1 MFKRIAGMRN
11 SVFGGLLG
19 VFLCLIVLLG
29 SFSMPVYAQE
39 LEKSAYVVSVYNERN
54 GLPTGEAN
62 TILQTKDGHIWIGS
76 YGGLIRYN
84 GTDFRNY
91 SVEGAVSSSSIRSLY
106 QDSNGRLWI
115 GTNDAGVVVMEN
127 DVFTEIESPEDK
139 SFLCIRDFAEGH
151 DGTIYVASN
160 SGVASI
166 VDGRIQPFEDGELQG
181 TTIYSIAV
189 DCFDRLWAVKNGG
202 ECQVIQNGKEV
213 QTIHPDMFWEGMDF
227 YSVDADAQGTVVL
240 GSSDNQIAILTIK
253 TESLEKKDLDIKL
266 FDTGEIVTHN
276 AVTLYDS
283 AVLVSGINGLAVLS
297 MDGSV
302 RVFGEEQKAMS
313 VNAAICDYEN
323 NIWLA
328 SSSYGVTKYSQGC
341 YLSPNQDADLQD
353 NVINAVAYQEGYWYI
368 GTDTGLIICDADW
381 KRVSNELTD
390 LFQGVRIRC
399 IVADSK
405 DGIWIAS
412 YSDKAVVCY
421 RASEDSTEIFNMENG
436 LSGNRARVLYEMSDG
451 SMAVGTQTGINIIK
465 DGRVTENYGKEEG
478 VDNSTILCF
487 GETEDGTLYAGSDGN
502 GIYKIADGM
511 VTNHGFAE
519 GLEEGVVLRMLPD
532 SDKSGWFV
540 SAGSSLYYWEN
551 NEFHRLTNFNK
562 DAGSI
567 FDIYEKDGKIWILQ
581 NSGVL
586 AVDKEELL
594 SGERTDTIHYGIN
607 HGLSGSINANTW
619 HYISED
625 GNLYLATRNGISVF
639 GFKGV
644 GNAAPKLCIAKV
656 VVDGQIYEH
665 PLELKLDSST
675 QRITI
680 EYATLSYTDT
690 MELRVSAMLK
700 GFDKVV
706 ELTPDKSGSVS
717 YTNLP
722 GGEYTFEVTVYSPE
736 NPEIVQ
742 TCTLHI
748 IKEKKLTEYPL
759 FWVLA
764 IVLLILVGSSMVAL
778 AVYAKLKRMRKRQ
791 QEYRTII
798 EQALS
803 TFAKMID
810 AKDTYTNGHSMRV
823 AEYSRELAKRMG
835 MTLEE
840 QENIYY
846 MALLHDIGKIGV
858 PDYILNKPGKLT
870 EEEMQIIRRHVITGG
885 EILKDFTAL
894 DGIAEGAKYH
904 HERYDGKGYSEGISG
919 QDIPKV
925 ARIIGVADSYDAM
938 SSDRC
943 YRKALTSKQIEA
955 EFKEH
960 SGMQFDPQVVLH
972 MLAMIEEGIV
982 PFRQKEEE

>member
-1 MFKRIAGMRN
+1 MFRRKAGIHKKIFSRIQ
-11 SVFGGLLG
+11 G
-19 VFLCLIVLLG
+19 VILSLIVCLG
-29 SFSMPVYAQE
+29 CFALPVYAQGFE
-39 LEKSAYVVSVYNERN
+39 NSSYVVSVYNEQN

-62 TILQTKDGHIWIGS
+62 TILQTEDGHIWIGS

-91 SVEGAVSSSSIRSLY
+91 SVEGAISSSSIRSLY
-106 QDSNGRLWI
+106 QDSKGRLWI

-127 DVFTEIESPEDK
+127 DVFTEIESPADM
-139 SFLCIRDFAEGH
+139 SFLCIRDFAEGQ

-160 SGVASI
+160 SGVASV
-166 VDGRIQPFEDGELQG
+166 VDGRIQPFEASELNG
-181 TTIYSIAV
+181 TTVYSLAV
-189 DCFDRLWAVKNGG
+189 DGFDRLWSIMNGG
-202 ECQVIQNGKEV
+202 DCLVIKDDKV
-213 QTIHPDMFWEGMDF
+213 VKTITPDMFFKGADF
-227 YSVDADAQGTVVL
+227 YSVDANEQGKIVL
-240 GSSDNQIAILTIK
+240 GSSDNQIAILETK
-253 TESLEKKDLDIKL
+253 TEGLEKKDLNTKVYN
-266 FDTGEIVTHN
+266 TGEIVTHN
-276 AVTLYDS
+276 AVALYDS
-283 AVLVSGINGLAVLS
+283 AVLVSGINGLAVLY

-341 YLSPNQDADLQD
+341 YLSPNYEADLHD
-353 NVINAVAYQEGYWYI
+353 VTINTVAYQDGYWYI
-368 GTDTGLIICDADW
+368 GTDTGLIVCDENW
-381 KRVSNELTD
+381 NRVTNGLTD
-390 LFQGVRIRC
+390 MFQGIRIRC

-405 DGIWIAS
+405 DGVWIAS
-412 YSDKAVVCY
+412 YSDNAVVCY
-421 RASEDSTEIFNMENG
+421 RDSMENVECYN
-436 LSGNRARVLYEMSDG
+436 SGNGLNGDRARVLFELSDG
-451 SMAVGTQTGINIIK
+451 SMAVGTQTGVNIIK
-465 DGRVTENYGKEEG
+465 NGRVTESYGKDEG
-478 VDNSTILCF
+478 VDNPTILCF
-487 GETEDGTLYAGSDGN
+487 GEGDDGTLYVGSDGN
-502 GIYKIADGM
+502 GIYMIKDGK
-511 VTNHGFAE
+511 VTNHGFNE
-519 GLEEGVVLRMLPD
+519 GLEEGVVLRMLQN
-532 SDKSGWFV
+532 SDKSGWFI

-551 NEFHRLTNFNK
+551 NQFRKLTNFSK

-567 FDIYEKDGKIWILQ
+567 FDFYDRNGKLWILQ
-581 NSGVL
+581 NSGML
-586 AVDKEELL
+586 AIDKTQLL
-594 SGERTDTIHYGIN
+594 SGEQTDTIHYGVN

-619 HYISED
+619 HYIDEA
-625 GNLYLATRNGISVF
+625 GNIYLSTRAGISVF

-644 GNAAPKLCIAKV
+644 GNAAPKLCIAKA
-656 VVDGQIYEH
+656 VVDGQVYEH
-665 PLELKLDSST
+665 PLELNLGSNT

-706 ELTPDKSGSVS
+706 ELKPDKSGSVS

-722 GGEYTFEVTVYSPE
+722 GGEYVFEVTVYSPE
-736 NPEIVQ
+736 NPDIVQ

-748 IKEKKLTEYPL
+748 TKEKKLTESPL
-759 FWVLA
+759 FWIIAISLLVLA
-764 IVLLILVGSSMVAL
+764 SSGIVAL
-778 AVYAKLKRMRKRQ
+778 AVRAKLKRMHKKQ
-791 QEYRTII
+791 QEYRDII

-810 AKDTYTNGHSMRV
+810 AKDAYTNGHSMRV

-835 MTLEE
+835 MTEEE

-870 EEEMQIIRRHVITGG
+870 EKEMQIIRRHVVTGG
-885 EILKDFTAL
+885 EILKEFTAL

-904 HERYDGKGYSEGISG
+904 HERYDGKGYSEGLAG
-919 QDIPKV
+919 TDIPKV

-943 YRKALTSKQIEA
+943 YRSALTPEKIES
-955 EFKEH
+955 ELKGH
-960 SGMQFDPQVVLH
+960 SGMQFDPEVVPH

-982 PFRQKEEE
+982 PFRQD